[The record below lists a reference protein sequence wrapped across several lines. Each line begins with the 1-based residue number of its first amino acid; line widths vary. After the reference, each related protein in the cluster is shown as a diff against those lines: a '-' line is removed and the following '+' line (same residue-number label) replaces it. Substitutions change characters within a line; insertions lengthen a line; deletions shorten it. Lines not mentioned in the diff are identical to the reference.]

1 MNAYDLQV
9 LEKPTTA
16 LTFLFTA
23 SCGLVIILA
32 MQLAF

>member
-16 LTFLFTA
+16 LIFLFTA
-23 SCGLVIILA
+23 SRGLVIILA
-32 MQLAF
+32 AQLAF